1 RHVDHT
7 AAEPPNHGKI
17 RFATSGSTMKSKKA
31 LSEIAVAVHTP
42 KAFFRGTVIMY
53 FVACK
58 NERD

>member
-1 RHVDHT
+1 VDQT

-17 RFATSGSTMKSKKA
+17 RLATSGSTMNSKKA
-31 LSEIAVAVHTP
+31 LSEIAAAVHMP
-42 KAFFRGTVIMY
+42 KAFLRGTVIMY